1 MSVDP
6 SRIKPVTLQKTLLLI
21 NNFVVNTSIFLN
33 SFSESCEKKISAVSS
48 KVTELEILLAVLEA
62 KLNSIP
68 GLEFTANDLPS
79 TDPANSNSTTTHA
92 SSTSVNPVPAT
103 NTTSAISSLPS
114 PAVDD
119 RFVPYIK
126 MKNIL
131 PEGALRQKMQVD
143 GFSSHEIDNFVGGNI
158 DAAISPTSTAIVISS
173 SDPSSA
179 SLSASSSTEGM
190 VAAKDHPDYAP
201 FFKMLKVF
209 FPL

>member
-1 MSVDP
+1 MTVDP

-79 TDPANSNSTTTHA
+79 TDPTNSNSTTTHA
-92 SSTSVNPVPAT
+92 SSVNPVPAT
-103 NTTSAISSLPS
+103 STTSATSSLPS

-143 GFSSHEIDNFVGGNI
+143 GFSSSEIDNFVGGNI

-173 SDPSSA
+173 SDPSST

-190 VAAKDHPDYAP
+190 VAAKDHPDYVP